1 MDTEQLRDEADRLA
15 CISRDMRKTSGNT
28 RWAFMNMVES
38 VARHVLAEMDA
49 ALADWAFFQ
58 SIGGSLHAD
67 GPDFKYAAIRTD
79 SAWCRLQTDEDGL
92 GFYAAFRGKGEGFN
106 IINPTRGQV
115 LTALRLFGI
124 PVKRSET

>member
-1 MDTEQLRDEADRLA
+1 MGTENLRSEAKEVLA
-15 CISRDMRKTSGNT
+15 WYDSFT
-28 RWAFMNMVES
+28 RGQVSCRGEIAS
-38 VARHVLAEMDA
+38 VARHVLAEMDET
-49 ALADWAFFQ
+49 LADWDFFQ

-79 SAWCRLQTDEDGL
+79 LAWCRLQTDEDGL

>member
-1 MDTEQLRDEADRLA
+1 MGTDVREAAERLMKPEPVDDGA
-15 CISRDMRKTSGNT
+15 GMWRQAKRITTDYQD
-28 RWAFMNMVES
+28 
-38 VARHVLAEMDA
+38 VAGHVLAEMDET
-49 ALADWAFFQ
+49 LADWDFFQ

-79 SAWCRLQTDEDGL
+79 LAWCRLQTDEDGL

-124 PVKRSET
+124 PAKRSEK